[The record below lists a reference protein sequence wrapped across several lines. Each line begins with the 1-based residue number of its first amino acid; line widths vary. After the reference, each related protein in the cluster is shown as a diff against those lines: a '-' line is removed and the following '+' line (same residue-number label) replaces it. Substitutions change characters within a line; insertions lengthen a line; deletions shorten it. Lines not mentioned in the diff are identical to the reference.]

1 MFSVLSLLAL
11 LVSLI
16 TGSPVEVRNSLV
28 TLPMTRRLT
37 FSNVTDILRHD
48 EARMAAFREY
58 STHGPRADVPLLNFG
73 MGYTVDVNIGS
84 PPATYRLVVESS
96 SSITWVGTDSMYVS
110 LTGVDTGKLV
120 AVDYRY
126 GGSFQGMTYNNH
138 KLKIPTITLHQ
149 GMPIA
154 VASAP
159 RDIVGFDGVLGIGP
173 TVSSL
178 GALRNPNSRGD
189 TIPPVTDYL
198 FRQRAI
204 LQPVVGIF
212 FRPVV
217 QGAVD
222 YGQLTFGGANPNMY
236 RGRIGYTSVTATPPS
251 SQYWGINQSITY
263 GDVELLPY
271 SAGVVDCGCTFL
283 YIASDA
289 YESYRMATGGIV
301 NAANG
306 LLQITTNDY
315 NNLLPLRFYIGE
327 EIYRFGRNA
336 QIWPRS
342 LNHVVHG
349 NRDDIFLVVRRLDTP
364 IGEGYDFINGYVFLE
379 RFYTVFDAGMSRVGF
394 ARTRFTFAITN

>member
-16 TGSPVEVRNSLV
+16 TGSPVEVRNSLI

-58 STHGPRADVPLLNFG
+58 STHGPRANVLSSNFG
-73 MGYTVDVNIGS
+73 MGYTVDVKIGY

-96 SSITWVGTDSMYVS
+96 SSITWVGTDNTYES

-126 GGSFQGMTYNNH
+126 GGSFQG
-138 KLKIPTITLHQ
+138 TIFEDLLNFTDELYII

-154 VASAP
+154 VASTP
-159 RDIVGFDGVLGIGP
+159 RGIVDFDGVLGIGP

-178 GALRNPNSRGD
+178 GALRNPDLRGD

-198 FRQRAI
+198 FRQRGI
-204 LQPVVGIF
+204 RQPVVGIF

-217 QGAVD
+217 QGAAN
-222 YGQLTFGGANPNMY
+222 YGLLTFGGTNRNMY

-263 GDVELLPY
+263 GNMELLPY

-289 YESYRMATGGIV
+289 YESYRIATGSIV

-306 LLQITTNDY
+306 LLQVTTRDY
-315 NNLLPLRFYIGE
+315 NTLRALRFYIGE
-327 EIYRFGRNA
+327 ETYIFGRNA

-349 NRDDIFLVVRRLDTP
+349 NADDIFLVVRRMDTP

-379 RFYTVFDAGMSRVGF
+379 RFYTVFDAGTSRVGF
-394 ARTRFTFAITN
+394 ARTPFTFATTN

>member
-1 MFSVLSLLAL
+1 MLSVLSLLAL

-16 TGSPVEVRNSLV
+16 TGSPVEVRNSLI

-48 EARMAAFREY
+48 EARMAAIREY
-58 STHGPRADVPLLNFG
+58 STHGPRADLPLLNFG

-84 PPATYRLVVESS
+84 PPTTYRLVVESS
-96 SSITWVGTDSMYVS
+96 SSITWVGTDNKYVS

-126 GGSFQGMTYNNH
+126 GGSFQG
-138 KLKIPTITLHQ
+138 TIFEDSLAFTDELSII

-154 VASAP
+154 VASTP
-159 RDIVGFDGVLGIGP
+159 RGTVGFDGVLGIGP

-178 GALRNPNSRGD
+178 GALRNPDLRGD
-189 TIPPVTDYL
+189 TIPPVTDHL
-198 FRQRAI
+198 FRQRSI

-217 QGAVD
+217 QGAVN
-222 YGQLTFGGANPNMY
+222 YGQLTFGGSNRDMHY
-236 RGRIGYTSVTATPPS
+236 SEIKYTPVTTTFPS
-251 SQYWGINQSITY
+251 SQYWGINQSIAY
-263 GDVELLPY
+263 GDMELLPY

-289 YESYRMATGGIV
+289 YESYRIATGSIV

-306 LLQITTNDY
+306 LLQVTTRDY
-315 NNLLPLRFYIGE
+315 NTLRPLRFHIGE
-327 EIYRFGRNA
+327 ETYNFRRNA

-349 NRDDIFLVVRRLDTP
+349 NADDIFLVVKRLDTP
-364 IGEGYDFINGYVFLE
+364 IGEGCDFINGYVFLE
-379 RFYTVFDAGMSRVGF
+379 RFYTVFDAGTSRVGF
-394 ARTRFTFAITN
+394 ARTPFTFATTN